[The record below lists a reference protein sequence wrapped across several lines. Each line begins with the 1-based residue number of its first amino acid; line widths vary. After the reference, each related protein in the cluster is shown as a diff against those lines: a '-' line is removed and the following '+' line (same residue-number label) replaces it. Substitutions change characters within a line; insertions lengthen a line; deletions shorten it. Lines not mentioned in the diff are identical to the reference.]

1 MTAVSDRLRAID
13 SVTHG
18 TPGQGGPETSHGGVD
33 RRWIAAAAIFAVLL
47 LILLA
52 PLPALGAAP
61 QERHL
66 TISARSFEYTPGVLR
81 VNRGDTL
88 VITLEATDVVH
99 GLYVDGYGVS
109 TVAEPGRPGQ
119 LSFVADRPGAFRMRC
134 SVACGNLHPFMIG
147 KLVVGPN
154 TTWLRAVA
162 ATLITALGAIL
173 VFWHRPTLPP
183 AA

>member
-1 MTAVSDRLRAID
+1 MD
-13 SVTHG
+13 
-18 TPGQGGPETSHGGVD
+18 P
-33 RRWIAAAAIFAVLL
+33 RWIAGASMIAAIL

-52 PLPALGAAP
+52 PLPAWGAAP

-109 TVAEPGRPGQ
+109 AVAEPGRPAQ
-119 LSFVADRPGAFRMRC
+119 LRFVADRSGAFRMRC

-154 TTWLRAVA
+154 TIWLRALA
-162 ATLITALGAIL
+162 ATLITALGAIS
-173 VFWHRPTLPP
+173 VFSIRRPESAIRNPQS
-183 AA
+183 